1 MPTELIITIE
11 GLGKK
16 NMELFT
22 DWIINQA
29 GEWSVQDEEE
39 DDAEDYDWSYEIK
52 TKEKK
57 NYECI

>member
-1 MPTELIITIE
+1 MSTELIITIE

-52 TKEKK
+52 TKE
-57 NYECI
+57 